1 MGTASNETVINTAV
15 GAGSA
20 TTNIGMGVTLAE
32 VVEETEPIY
41 VSATMQ
47 IVIPT
52 PNESMHL
59 MHKSLVGI
67 QQTISEQH
75 VEITDLLSI
84 VNTSLYYRTQSPS
97 LKSDTEI
104 VEILDEMSRKMDAIA
119 GVFASLPEW
128 IPAHTLQESTGL
140 SVDAIRNQL
149 LNPKNFEPEV
159 DYKQVG
165 KIWHINKNAIP
176 KVRRQK

>member
-1 MGTASNETVINTAV
+1 MSIHNDKALVPNTDVIE
-15 GAGSA
+15 
-20 TTNIGMGVTLAE
+20 AE
-32 VVEETEPIY
+32 VVEKLEPIQ
-41 VSATMQ
+41 VIGVLQ
-47 IVIPT
+47 FVIPT
-52 PNESMHL
+52 PNEAMHL

-67 QQTISEQH
+67 QKTISEH
-75 VEITDLLSI
+75 HAETTNLLS
-84 VNTSLYYRTQSPS
+84 VMNTSLYHHTQSPNMR
-97 LKSDTEI
+97 DD
-104 VEILDEMSRKMDAIA
+104 VEIIALLDEMSTKMDAIA

-140 SVDAIRNQL
+140 SVDAIRKQL

-159 DYKQVG
+159 DYIQIG

>member
-1 MGTASNETVINTAV
+1 MGTVSNEAVAHSMVV
-15 GAGSA
+15 GADTGIA
-20 TTNIGMGVTLAE
+20 TAE
-32 VVEETEPIY
+32 VVEELEPIH

-47 IVIPT
+47 IIISPEAKT
-52 PNESMHL
+52 MYKIEES
-59 MHKSLVGI
+59 VRGI
-67 QQTISEQH
+67 HQTISEQH

-140 SVDAIRNQL
+140 SVDAIRKQL

-159 DYKQVG
+159 DYIQIG

>member
-1 MGTASNETVINTAV
+1 
-15 GAGSA
+15 
-20 TTNIGMGVTLAE
+20 
-32 VVEETEPIY
+32 
-41 VSATMQ
+41 
-47 IVIPT
+47 
-52 PNESMHL
+52 
-59 MHKSLVGI
+59 
-67 QQTISEQH
+67 
-75 VEITDLLSI
+75 
-84 VNTSLYYRTQSPS
+84 

-140 SVDAIRNQL
+140 SVDAIRKQL

-159 DYKQVG
+159 DYIQIG